1 MLKFYQGF
9 SILFL
14 LAGNTEAWKGIQV
27 RMFFAQQ
34 RGDIVRGL

>member
-14 LAGNTEAWKGIQV
+14 LAGNAGAWKGIQV
-27 RMFFAQQ
+27 CMFL
-34 RGDIVRGL
+34 RSREGIL